1 MTHEIKFWTMSTTL
15 IRRRRSFLCITIR
28 ETAVVNIW
36 NQWRSKGASFCWD
49 KKKPFCQF
57 HKMFSSINLML
68 LWGFLLLNYSVALE
82 SSPGFLSRMHPTLL
96 LRYSVSENIPEG
108 GVVSDFSDNSVH
120 VSLKSWTLCT
130 YVWFIGKFSL
140 FQRIKLLLRIINFK
154 LWFNISLL

>member
-1 MTHEIKFWTMSTTL
+1 MHRHKGNSCSSEISGGPREQAFVE
-15 IRRRRSFLCITIR
+15 IR
-28 ETAVVNIW
+28 
-36 NQWRSKGASFCWD
+36 
-49 KKKPFCQF
+49 KKPFCQF
-57 HKMFSSINLML
+57 HKMFSSINLIL

-130 YVWFIGKFSL
+130 
-140 FQRIKLLLRIINFK
+140 
-154 LWFNISLL
+154 